1 MRGKLRSMPM
11 AQGPIGFFLTI
22 GSYALVLAPAGLPS
36 LRYLGLPSSDASR
49 RSRRRGMH
57 LCMLFVFVERHQ
69 PTDKTEPILISLLPR
84 SWEWTPSDLTPNSK
98 GGGHMRAGSPLAARF
113 TSRKPRSQG

>member
-1 MRGKLRSMPM
+1 
-11 AQGPIGFFLTI
+11 
-22 GSYALVLAPAGLPS
+22 
-36 LRYLGLPSSDASR
+36 
-49 RSRRRGMH
+49 MH

-98 GGGHMRAGSPLAARF
+98 GAVTCELDLPLPLGLRLGNQGARDPTATSSP
-113 TSRKPRSQG
+113 P